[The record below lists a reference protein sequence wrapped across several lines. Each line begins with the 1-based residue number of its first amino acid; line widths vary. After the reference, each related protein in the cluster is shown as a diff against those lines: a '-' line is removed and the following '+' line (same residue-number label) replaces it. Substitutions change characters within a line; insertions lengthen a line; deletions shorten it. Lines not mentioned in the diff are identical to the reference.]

1 MGVWECNVLPHSH
14 TPIPISVLMEGT
26 QLLGNTYGRMF
37 RVTACGESYGDALMT
52 IVDGVPAGMELSD
65 ADIQVE
71 LDRRRP
77 GQSPIDSP
85 RMETDQVKIVSG
97 LLEGKTTGAPV
108 GMIIYNVDRHDIHVQ
123 QYRDVKD
130 VVRPGHAEYTFFIKY
145 GEYSDWCGA
154 GRASGRET
162 CVRVA
167 AGALAKKILA
177 TEGIKVIGYTKACMG
192 IEATNIPEFDKI
204 EVEARKNLI
213 ICPDQEAAKKMV
225 ARVLEIKDEGE
236 TAGGIVELIAR
247 GVPAG
252 LGEPVFDK
260 LSACLAHGLMSIGAV
275 KGLEFG
281 AGFKVAEMKGSESN
295 DFPYLDKN
303 GKVRFRTNNSGG
315 FLGGISNG
323 EDLIMRLAVKPTPT
337 VSVVQPSVDMEKMEE
352 TNLDAITRRDPT
364 LLSRLIPVAESM
376 VAITLVDQLMMWRG
390 YDSLQKFEHKW
401 K

>member
-1 MGVWECNVLPHSH
+1 M
-14 TPIPISVLMEGT
+14 
-26 QLLGNTYGRMF
+26 LGNTFGRMF
-37 RVTACGESYGDALMT
+37 RVTACGESYGDALMA
-52 IVDGVPAGMELSD
+52 IVDGVPAGMELTD
-65 ADIQVE
+65 AEIQKE

-97 LLEGKTTGAPV
+97 MLEGKTTGAPI

-130 VVRPGHAEYTFFIKY
+130 LIRPGHAEYTFSIKY
-145 GEYSDWCGA
+145 DDYADWCGA

-162 CVRVA
+162 CMRVA

-177 TEGIKVIGYTKACMG
+177 SEGIKIVGYTKSCMG
-192 IEATNIPEFDKI
+192 IEAKNVPAFEKI
-204 EVEARKNLI
+204 EEESRKNLI
-213 ICPDQEAAKKMV
+213 ICPDQEAAKRMID
-225 ARVLEIKDEGE
+225 RVLEIKDEGE
-236 TAGGIVELIAR
+236 TAGGTIEVIAR

-260 LSACLAHGLMSIGAV
+260 LSASLAHALMSIGAV

-281 AGFKVAEMKGSESN
+281 AGFAVANMKGSECN
-295 DFPYLDKN
+295 DEPYLD
-303 GKVRFRTNNSGG
+303 GDRVRFRTNNAGG
-315 FLGGISNG
+315 LLGGISNG
-323 EDLIMRLAVKPTPT
+323 EDIVMRLAVKPTPT
-337 VSVVQPSVDMEKMEE
+337 VSVDQNTVDLSKMEE
-352 TNLDAITRRDPT
+352 TKLEAITRRDPT
-364 LLSRLIPVAESM
+364 LLSRIIPVAESM
-376 VAITLVDQLMMWRG
+376 AAITIVDQLMMWRG

>member
-1 MGVWECNVLPHSH
+1 M
-14 TPIPISVLMEGT
+14 
-26 QLLGNTYGRMF
+26 LGNTFGRLF
-37 RVTACGESYGDALMT
+37 RVTACGESYGDALLC
-52 IVDGVPAGMELSD
+52 IVDGVPAGMDLTD
-65 ADIQVE
+65 AEIQVE

-97 LLEGKTTGAPV
+97 MLEGKTTGAPV

-130 VVRPGHAEYTFFIKY
+130 QIRPGHAEYTFMVKY
-145 GEYSDWCGA
+145 GEYADWCGA

-162 CVRVA
+162 CMRVA

-177 TEGIKVIGYTKACMG
+177 QEGIRVIGYTKSCMD

-204 EVEARKNLI
+204 ETEARKNLI
-213 ICPDQEAAKKMV
+213 ICPDQEAAKKMIE
-225 ARVLEIKDEGE
+225 RVLQIKDEGE
-236 TAGGIVELIAR
+236 TAGGTIEVIAR

-260 LSACLAHGLMSIGAV
+260 LNACLAHALMSIGAI

-281 AGFKVAEMKGSESN
+281 AGFNVANMKGSENN
-295 DFPYLDKN
+295 DFPYLDEN
-303 GKVRFRTNNSGG
+303 NKVRFRTNNSGG

-323 EDLIMRLAVKPTPT
+323 EDLVMRLAVKPTPT
-337 VSVVQPSVDMEKMEE
+337 VSVEQPSIDMGKMKE
-352 TNLDAITRRDPT
+352 TPLGAITRRDPT
-364 LLSRLIPVAESM
+364 LLSRIIPVAESM
-376 VAITLVDQLMMWRG
+376 AAITIVDHLMMWRG
-390 YDSLQKFEHKW
+390 YDAMQKFENPW